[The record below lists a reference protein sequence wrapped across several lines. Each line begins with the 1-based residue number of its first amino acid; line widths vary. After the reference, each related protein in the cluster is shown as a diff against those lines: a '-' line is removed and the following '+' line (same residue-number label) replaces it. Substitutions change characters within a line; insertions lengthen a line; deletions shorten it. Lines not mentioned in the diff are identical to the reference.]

1 MGKRLDN
8 IKKEINVN
16 KVYSFTEA
24 LALAKKTATTKFVG
38 NLELHLRLGIDPKKT
53 DQIVRGTVTLP
64 FGTGKKKRIIAFVN
78 PVREKE
84 ALEAG
89 AIRAG
94 GEEIIKEIKEKKV
107 IDFDIAIAEPSLMPK
122 LAVIAKILGPK
133 GLMPNPKTGTV
144 TEDILKAIKEYSTGK
159 LEFKNDQSGNIHI
172 VLGKINFEDNQLN
185 ANFKAFTDALS
196 AAKPMG
202 LKKEFIVSAYIHST
216 MGPSVKI
223 KI

>member
-8 IKKEINVN
+8 IKKDIDANRI
-16 KVYSFTEA
+16 YPFAEA
-24 LALAKKTATTKFVG
+24 LALVKKTATIKFVG

-78 PVREKE
+78 PAREKE

-94 GEEIIKEIKEKKV
+94 GEEIIKEIKEKQV
-107 IDFDIAIAEPSLMPK
+107 INFDIAIAEPSLMPK

-172 VLGKINFEDNQLN
+172 ILGKINFENDQLN
-185 ANFKAFTDALS
+185 ANFKAFADALS